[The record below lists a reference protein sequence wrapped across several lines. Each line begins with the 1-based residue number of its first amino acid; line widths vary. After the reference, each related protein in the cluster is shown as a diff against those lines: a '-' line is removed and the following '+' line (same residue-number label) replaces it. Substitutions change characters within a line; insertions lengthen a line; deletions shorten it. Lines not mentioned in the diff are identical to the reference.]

1 MCETDINGGP
11 GKHSG
16 TIEASSKKAEA
27 SSYVFSI
34 PPTAIM
40 RLKKLFLKPTEWPSR
55 IAVLLLELY
64 RMSFGISFGGQCRFY
79 PSCSHYAKRALIK
92 HGLIRGSFMT
102 AWRLARCNPFNS
114 GGVDEP

>member
-1 MCETDINGGP
+1 
-11 GKHSG
+11 
-16 TIEASSKKAEA
+16 
-27 SSYVFSI
+27 
-34 PPTAIM
+34 
-40 RLKKLFLKPTEWPSR
+40 
-55 IAVLLLELY
+55 
-64 RMSFGISFGGQCRFY
+64 MSFGISFGGQCRFY